1 MFEII
6 PSLVM
11 AKGSVW
17 LPPGDHTE
25 VFSRNPLRVGLHF
38 KALGARTLY
47 VIDLDSVHQS
57 LSTAPAVLLGL
68 AHAGVELWVGGGVRT
83 PDQAQRLIAAGA
95 SAVVVHTLA
104 LWPPKLEQLVERV
117 GRDRVIV
124 WLDSPSSPP
133 GEDAVGDIEAVVH
146 RSAELGVTRFIAS
159 PPIRTRGTRL
169 DLHRLSRVRQPGRWV
184 GVGRGIRTS
193 ADLLQLQAS
202 GFHAAVVGR
211 ALYDQRIEPFWQ
223 DPEFTQRKEPG

>member
-1 MFEII
+1 MLEII

-47 VIDLDSVHQS
+47 VIDLDAVHQS
-57 LSTAPAVLLGL
+57 SSTAPAVLLGL
-68 AHAGVELWVGGGVRT
+68 AHAGVELWVGGGIRR
-83 PDQAQRLIAAGA
+83 PDQAQRLLAAGA
-95 SAVVVHTLA
+95 SAVVIHTLA
-104 LWPPKLEQLVERV
+104 LSPPKLEQLVHLV

-124 WLDSPSSPP
+124 WLDSSSSPQ
-133 GEDAVGDIEAVVH
+133 GEVAALDIEAVVN
-146 RSAELGVTRFIAS
+146 RSEERGVTHFIAS

-169 DLHRLSRVRQPGRWV
+169 DLHLLNRLRQPGRWL
-184 GVGRGIRTS
+184 GVGRGLRTS

-202 GFHAAVVGR
+202 GFHAAIVGR
-211 ALYDQRIEPFWQ
+211 ALYDQRIEPFSQ
-223 DPEFTQRKEPG
+223 GPEFTQKRDPG